1 VPATVGS
8 RRPKPGRASR
18 SAGIGEIRVVESFEY
33 SGRRGNASAKTT
45 TVAIDGATAASATET
60 YAWSALGA
68 IAELGYPTGLAT
80 SEPARSVSH
89 VYDRGFLTS
98 IPGYAESFT
107 YHDNLALASVAHSN
121 GVTDG
126 IGRDPHRMGRPAALW
141 TSGVAGGENWNS
153 GAYAYDGA
161 GNIKS
166 LGGNRFR
173 YDGVSRLRE
182 ASVWIPQAG
191 GPEGAEELA
200 GESYVFDAFGNL
212 TSRTTVTSAG
222 GSSLATPADPSTNRL
237 TGAVTYDAEGN
248 VRTWNAAQYDFD
260 ALGRMT
266 RMRSGAQ
273 DWLFAFT
280 AGGERIVQIGGGGLG
295 EKRWTWRDLAG
306 RGAARVARAGVRR
319 PRVDPRLG
327 LPRRGS

>member
-1 VPATVGS
+1 
-8 RRPKPGRASR
+8 
-18 SAGIGEIRVVESFEY
+18 
-33 SGRRGNASAKTT
+33 
-45 TVAIDGATAASATET
+45 VAIDGATAASATET

-98 IPGYAESFT
+98 IPGYAASFT

-121 GVTDG
+121 GVIDW

-141 TSGVAGGENWNS
+141 TSGVAGGRELEFGRLRLRRRGQHQVARRQPLPLRRGVATAGS
-153 GAYAYDGA
+153 ERLDPAGGGPGGGRGA
-161 GNIKS
+161 GRGE
-166 LGGNRFR
+166 L
-173 YDGVSRLRE
+173 RLRRLRQPDE
-182 ASVWIPQAG
+182 PDDGDQRRRLLARHPR
-191 GPEGAEELA
+191 GPG
-200 GESYVFDAFGNL
+200 
-212 TSRTTVTSAG
+212 
-222 GSSLATPADPSTNRL
+222 STNRL

-266 RMRSGAQ
+266 RMRSGSQ

-306 RGAARVARAGVRR
+306 RVLREWREPASRR
-319 PRVDPRLG
+319 PGVDPRLG